1 MTCPVC
7 GAEFERSRPR
17 QRFCSRTCKQ
27 RASSRAAAAR
37 KKAARHSARKPIACA
52 ICGKEFVPS
61 TKLAC
66 YCSRTCRSRAFRM
79 AHAVHHEE
87 RACKWCGKRFT
98 PRRGDNVFCSPRC
111 AANARYRASAR
122 ARSSEVVDEARVR
135 AYLALPAAE
144 RWARRGELTPAEH
157 KFAEKIWNDSHVR
170 TTVLNDLMR

>member
-37 KKAARHSARKPIACA
+37 KKAARHAARKPVACA
-52 ICGKEFVPS
+52 ICGREFMPANS
-61 TKLAC
+61 LAR
-66 YCSRTCRSRAFRM
+66 YCSRECKNRAFRV

-87 RACKWCGKRFT
+87 RACKWCGKVFT
-98 PRRGDNVFCSPRC
+98 PVRSGMMFCSRRC
-111 AANARYRASAR
+111 QCHMRERTRVQAAR
-122 ARSSEVVDEARVR
+122 VVDEARVR

-157 KFAEKIWNDSHVR
+157 KFAEKAWNDSHVR
-170 TTVLNDLMR
+170 TTAVNDLMR